1 MLARAW
7 LLSLGMVL
15 SGFPRV
21 IASTGTS
28 FFTDVLLTI
37 FARCWRSSGLVHTVP
52 RSRWSVMMGLQETNR
67 SGGSEVGPGRWLGS
81 GPQVGERGEERCR
94 S

>member
-21 IASTGTS
+21 IACTGTS

-37 FARCWRSSGLVHTVP
+37 S
-52 RSRWSVMMGLQETNR
+52 
-67 SGGSEVGPGRWLGS
+67 
-81 GPQVGERGEERCR
+81 VGEVLC
-94 S
+94 